1 MLQVL
6 LGNESYQSL
15 NSRQTGGS
23 FIFFI
28 INKMCFVA
36 IKVFSMN
43 TKIIEIVYVF

>member
-23 FIFFI
+23 FFIKLIF
-28 INKMCFVA
+28 
-36 IKVFSMN
+36 SLL
-43 TKIIEIVYVF
+43 